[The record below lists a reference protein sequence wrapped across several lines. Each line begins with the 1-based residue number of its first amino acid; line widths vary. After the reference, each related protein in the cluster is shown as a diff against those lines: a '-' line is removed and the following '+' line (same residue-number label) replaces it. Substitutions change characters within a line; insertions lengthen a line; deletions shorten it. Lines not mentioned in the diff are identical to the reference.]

1 MDYKAIAEGIVDK
14 VLKLGVDEAEGF
26 VENNR
31 AFDLRV
37 RNGEVETIKQST
49 SKGIGLTVFKDKK
62 LGFSY
67 TSDLS
72 KESLEEFA
80 NKTVQLS
87 LVADPKPWNGL
98 PDVEPGEIRNL
109 DLYDPS
115 VSNIPNERK
124 IEIAREVEKEA
135 LAYSK

>member
-72 KESLEEFA
+72 KESLEEFKPA
-80 NKTVQLS
+80 QGRIPSLS
-87 LVADPKPWNGL
+87 
-98 PDVEPGEIRNL
+98 
-109 DLYDPS
+109 
-115 VSNIPNERK
+115 
-124 IEIAREVEKEA
+124 A
-135 LAYSK
+135 LFNMG